1 MPMYDYQC
9 NKCKNTFEEMLTY
22 EKRDN
27 PTKEPCPKCGVME
40 VNKVIG
46 GFPGL
51 AADTNITPDKKTGGD
66 WSELMGRIKK
76 GVAPKYHGSIDKAS
90 NQSGR
95 RWKG

>member
-9 NKCKNTFEEMLTY
+9 SKCQHTFEEMLTY

-27 PTKEPCPKCGVME
+27 PTKEPCPKCGANE
-40 VNKVIG
+40 INKIVG

-51 AADTNITPDKKTGGD
+51 ASDSTLTPDKATGGR
-66 WSELMGRIKK
+66 WSEMMNRIKSNTSS
-76 GVAPKYHGSIDKAS
+76 KYHGSIDKAS
-90 NQSGR
+90 NRSGR

>member
-9 NKCKNTFEEMLTY
+9 NKCKHTFEEMLSY
-22 EKRDN
+22 AQREK
-27 PTKEPCPKCGVME
+27 PTKEPCPKCGAKGVS
-40 VNKVIG
+40 KVIG

-76 GVAPKYHGSIDKAS
+76 NVSPNCHGSIDKAT